1 MYSEDYYGDLD
12 LVSLRQSQLL
22 LGTFGTGAAGGGNVP
37 RPRARP
43 SAAAAAAQPAA
54 DAQA

>member
-22 LGTFGTGAAGGGNVP
+22 LGTFGTGAAGGNVP
-37 RPRARP
+37 RPRPRP
-43 SAAAAAAQPAA
+43 SNAAAAAQPAT